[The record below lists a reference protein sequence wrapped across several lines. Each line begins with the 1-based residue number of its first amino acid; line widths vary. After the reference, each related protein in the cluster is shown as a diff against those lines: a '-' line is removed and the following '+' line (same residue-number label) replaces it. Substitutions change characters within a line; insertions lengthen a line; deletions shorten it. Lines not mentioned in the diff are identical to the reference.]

1 MDQLYWWA
9 AGALVVLVIVYTEY
23 CKAKDDENETNG

>member
-1 MDQLYWWA
+1 MHQLYWWA

-23 CKAKDDENETNG
+23 LQAKDDEQ